1 MNMQQLKAANP
12 IERVAAR
19 YGTLLRSGANYKM
32 LCPFHDDHHPSLG
45 IHVGG
50 QYFKC
55 HACGAG
61 GDVVGLV
68 MGLEH
73 CSFAEAVKRLGGD
86 SRAEAA
92 PVTRNVQERTKQAV
106 PEPTP
111 KATPEATPE
120 QMLARKQGMEANVRF
135 LSSLVPCASGH
146 TELSTTWL
154 DFGVAQ
160 ATAFV
165 PDDYRYLRNRI
176 VFPIYNA
183 AGGLTGFG
191 VRRRLRRRNLN
202 T

>member
-68 MGLEH
+68 MGLER

-86 SRAEAA
+86 SRGEAVQA
-92 PVTRNVQERTKQAV
+92 TRNVQERTKQAV
-106 PEPTP
+106 PEPTS
-111 KATPEATPE
+111 EATPE
-120 QMLARKQGMEANVRF
+120 
-135 LSSLVPCASGH
+135 
-146 TELSTTWL
+146 
-154 DFGVAQ
+154 
-160 ATAFV
+160 
-165 PDDYRYLRNRI
+165 
-176 VFPIYNA
+176 
-183 AGGLTGFG
+183 
-191 VRRRLRRRNLN
+191 
-202 T
+202 

>member
-68 MGLEH
+68 MGLER

-86 SRAEAA
+86 SRGEAVPA
-92 PVTRNVQERTKQAV
+92 TRNVQERTKQVV

-120 QMLARKQGMEANVRF
+120 QTLARKQGMEANVRF
-135 LSSLVPCASGH
+135 LSSLVPSASGH
-146 TELSTTWL
+146 TELSATWL
-154 DFGVAQ
+154 DFGVVQ

-176 VFPIYNA
+176 VFPSIMRL
-183 AGGLTGFG
+183 AG
-191 VRRRLRRRNLN
+191 
-202 T
+202 

>member
-86 SRAEAA
+86 SRAEAVPA
-92 PVTRNVQERTKQAV
+92 TRNVQERTKQTV
-106 PEPTP
+106 PEP
-111 KATPEATPE
+111 TPEATPE
-120 QMLARKQGMEANVRF
+120 QVLVRKQGMEANVRF
-135 LSSLVPCASGH
+135 YPPWSPVLRAIRNCRLPG
-146 TELSTTWL
+146 STSVWRR
-154 DFGVAQ
+154 Q
-160 ATAFV
+160 
-165 PDDYRYLRNRI
+165 
-176 VFPIYNA
+176 
-183 AGGLTGFG
+183 
-191 VRRRLRRRNLN
+191 RRLYPMTIVTCVTVSFFPSIMRLAG
-202 T
+202 